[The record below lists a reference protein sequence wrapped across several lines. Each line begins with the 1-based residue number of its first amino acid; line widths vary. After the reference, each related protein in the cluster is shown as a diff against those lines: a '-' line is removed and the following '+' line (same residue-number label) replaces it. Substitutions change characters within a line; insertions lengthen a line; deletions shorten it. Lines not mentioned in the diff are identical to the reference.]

1 MLSKC
6 RAGQELV
13 RILAVILLDIH
24 ILLPSLQKGAVVL
37 LQGSGQ
43 RVLWSPAG
51 NSLAK
56 PHGKKRSH

>member
-1 MLSKC
+1 M
-6 RAGQELV
+6 